1 MVTKSDGGYGYDST
15 DLACIRYRT
24 QDLKANR
31 LVYITDS
38 G

>member
-1 MVTKSDGGYGYDST
+1 MIVKKDGGYGYDST
-15 DLACIRYRT
+15 DLACIRYRLL
-24 QDLKANR
+24 DLKASR